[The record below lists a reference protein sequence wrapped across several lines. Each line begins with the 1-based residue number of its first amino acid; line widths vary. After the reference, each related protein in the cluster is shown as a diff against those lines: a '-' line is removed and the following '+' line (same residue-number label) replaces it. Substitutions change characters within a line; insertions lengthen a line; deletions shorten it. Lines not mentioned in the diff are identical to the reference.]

1 MGVLTGRRIYLKGAD
16 NTDYVVTGQLD
27 DGGIELDRDPD
38 DLVA

>member
-1 MGVLTGRRIYLKGAD
+1 MTGRRIHLKGAD